1 MTNTN
6 KIPSIQIL
14 NQIKAV
20 IFDFDGVFTDNRV
33 IISTTGEEFVICDR
47 GDGMGTNLLAA
58 AGMKMLI
65 LSKEKNAVVTSRGKK
80 LNIEVIQGCDDKL
93 PELIQWLQKNSIDA
107 KQAAYIGNDINDLEC
122 LSHVGVGAIP
132 ADAHHSLV
140 AAATWILQHNG
151 GRGAIRE
158 FADGIVESL
167 SSNS

>member
-6 KIPSIQIL
+6 KIPSTQTL

-33 IISTTGEEFVICDR
+33 IVSTTGEEFVICDR
-47 GDGMGTNLLAA
+47 SDGMGTNLLAA
-58 AGMKMLI
+58 TGIKMLI

-93 PELIQWLQKNSIDA
+93 PELIQWLQKNNVDA
-107 KQAAYIGNDINDLEC
+107 QQAAYIGNDINDLEC
-122 LSHVGVGAIP
+122 LKHVGVAVIP
-132 ADAHHSLV
+132 ADAHHSV
-140 AAATWILQHNG
+140 IDTATWILQHNG

-158 FADGIVESL
+158 FADVIL
-167 SSNS
+167 SNR

>member
-33 IISTTGEEFVICDR
+33 IVSTTGEEFVICDR

-132 ADAHHSLV
+132 ADAHHSVV

-158 FADGIVESL
+158 FADVLLDSR
-167 SSNS
+167 

>member
-6 KIPSIQIL
+6 KIPSTQTL
-14 NQIKAV
+14 KQIKAV

-33 IISTTGEEFVICDR
+33 IVSTTGEEFVICDR

-58 AGMKMLI
+58 AGIKMLI

-93 PELIQWLQKNSIDA
+93 PELIQWLQKNNVDA
-107 KQAAYIGNDINDLEC
+107 QQAAYIGNDINDLEC
-122 LSHVGVGAIP
+122 LKHVGVAVIP
-132 ADAHHSLV
+132 ADAHYSV
-140 AAATWILQHNG
+140 IDTATWILQHNG

-158 FADGIVESL
+158 FADVLL
-167 SSNS
+167 SNH

>member
-6 KIPSIQIL
+6 KIPSTKTL

-33 IISTTGEEFVICDR
+33 IVSTTGEEFVICDR

-58 AGMKMLI
+58 AGIKMLI

-93 PELIQWLQKNSIDA
+93 PELTKWLQKNNVDA
-107 KQAAYIGNDINDLEC
+107 QQAAYIGNDINDLEC
-122 LSHVGVGAIP
+122 LRHVGVAVIP
-132 ADAHHSLV
+132 ADAHHSV
-140 AAATWILQHNG
+140 IDTATWILQHNG

-158 FADGIVESL
+158 FADVLL
-167 SSNS
+167 SNR

>member
-33 IISTTGEEFVICDR
+33 IISTKGEEFVICDR

-132 ADAHHSLV
+132 ADAHHSVV

-158 FADGIVESL
+158 FADVLLDSR
-167 SSNS
+167 

>member
-6 KIPSIQIL
+6 KIPSTQTL

-33 IISTTGEEFVICDR
+33 IVSTTGEEFVICDR

-58 AGMKMLI
+58 AGIKMLI

-93 PELIQWLQKNSIDA
+93 PELIKWLQKNNVDA
-107 KQAAYIGNDINDLEC
+107 QQSAYIGNDINDLEC
-122 LSHVGVGAIP
+122 LRHVGVAVIP
-132 ADAHHSLV
+132 ADAHHSV
-140 AAATWILQHNG
+140 IDTATWILQHNG

-158 FADGIVESL
+158 FADVLL
-167 SSNS
+167 SNR

>member
-58 AGMKMLI
+58 AGMQMLI

-132 ADAHHSLV
+132 ADAHHSVV

-158 FADGIVESL
+158 FADVLLDSR
-167 SSNS
+167 

>member
-80 LNIEVIQGCDDKL
+80 LNIEVIQGCDAKL
-93 PELIQWLQKNSIDA
+93 PDLIQWLQKNSIDA

-132 ADAHHSLV
+132 ADAHHSVV

-158 FADGIVESL
+158 FADVLLDSR
-167 SSNS
+167 

>member
-6 KIPSIQIL
+6 KIPSTQTL

-33 IISTTGEEFVICDR
+33 IVSTTGEEFVFCDR
-47 GDGMGTNLLAA
+47 SDGMGTNSLAA
-58 AGMKMLI
+58 AGIKMLI

-93 PELIQWLQKNSIDA
+93 PELIQWLQKNNVDA
-107 KQAAYIGNDINDLEC
+107 QQAAYIGNDINDLEC
-122 LSHVGVGAIP
+122 LKHVGVAVIP
-132 ADAHHSLV
+132 ADAHHSV
-140 AAATWILQHNG
+140 IDTATWILQHNG

-158 FADGIVESL
+158 FADVLLG
-167 SSNS
+167 NR

>member
-6 KIPSIQIL
+6 KIPSTQTL

-33 IISTTGEEFVICDR
+33 IVSTTGEEFVICDR

-58 AGMKMLI
+58 AGIKMLI

-93 PELIQWLQKNSIDA
+93 PELIQWLQKNNVDA
-107 KQAAYIGNDINDLEC
+107 QHAAYIGNDINDLEC
-122 LSHVGVGAIP
+122 LKHVGVAVIP
-132 ADAHHSLV
+132 ADAHYSV
-140 AAATWILQHNG
+140 IDTATWILQHNG

-158 FADGIVESL
+158 FADVLL
-167 SSNS
+167 SNR

>member
-65 LSKEKNAVVTSRGKK
+65 LSKEKNAVGASRGKK

-132 ADAHHSLV
+132 ADAHHSVV

-158 FADGIVESL
+158 FADVLLDSR
-167 SSNS
+167 

>member
-6 KIPSIQIL
+6 KIPSTQTL
-14 NQIKAV
+14 SQIKAV

-33 IISTTGEEFVICDR
+33 IVSTTGEEFVICDR

-58 AGMKMLI
+58 AGIKMLI

-93 PELIQWLQKNSIDA
+93 PELIQWLQKNNVDA
-107 KQAAYIGNDINDLEC
+107 QQAAYIGNDINDLEC
-122 LSHVGVGAIP
+122 LKHVGVAVIP
-132 ADAHHSLV
+132 ADAHHSV
-140 AAATWILQHNG
+140 IDTATWILQHNG

-158 FADGIVESL
+158 FADVIL
-167 SSNS
+167 SNR

>member
-6 KIPSIQIL
+6 KIPSTQTL
-14 NQIKAV
+14 SQIKAV

-33 IISTTGEEFVICDR
+33 IVSTTGEEFVICDR

-58 AGMKMLI
+58 AGIKMLI

-93 PELIQWLQKNSIDA
+93 PELIQWLQKNNVDA
-107 KQAAYIGNDINDLEC
+107 QQAAYIGNDINDLEC
-122 LSHVGVGAIP
+122 LKHVGVAVIP
-132 ADAHHSLV
+132 ADAHYSV
-140 AAATWILQHNG
+140 IDTATWILQHNG

-158 FADGIVESL
+158 FADVLL
-167 SSNS
+167 SNH

>member
-6 KIPSIQIL
+6 KIPSTQTL
-14 NQIKAV
+14 SQIKAV

-33 IISTTGEEFVICDR
+33 IVSTTGEEFVICDR

-58 AGMKMLI
+58 AGIKMLI

-93 PELIQWLQKNSIDA
+93 PELIQWLQKNNVDA
-107 KQAAYIGNDINDLEC
+107 QQAAYIGNDINDLEC
-122 LSHVGVGAIP
+122 LKHVGVAVIP
-132 ADAHHSLV
+132 ADAHYSV
-140 AAATWILQHNG
+140 IDTATWILQHNG

-158 FADGIVESL
+158 FADVLL
-167 SSNS
+167 SNR

>member
-6 KIPSIQIL
+6 KIPPTQTL

-33 IISTTGEEFVICDR
+33 IVSTTGEEFVICDR

-58 AGMKMLI
+58 AGIKMLI

-93 PELIQWLQKNSIDA
+93 PELINWIQKNNVDA
-107 KQAAYIGNDINDLEC
+107 QQAAYIGNDINDLEC
-122 LSHVGVGAIP
+122 LKHVGVAVIP
-132 ADAHHSLV
+132 ADAHYSV
-140 AAATWILQHNG
+140 IDTATWILQHNG

-158 FADGIVESL
+158 FADVLL
-167 SSNS
+167 SNH

>member
-132 ADAHHSLV
+132 ADAHHSVV

-158 FADGIVESL
+158 SADVRLDSR
-167 SSNS
+167 

>member
-1 MTNTN
+1 M
-6 KIPSIQIL
+6 
-14 NQIKAV
+14 
-20 IFDFDGVFTDNRV
+20 
-33 IISTTGEEFVICDR
+33 
-47 GDGMGTNLLAA
+47 
-58 AGMKMLI
+58 
-65 LSKEKNAVVTSRGKK
+65 TSRGKK

-132 ADAHHSLV
+132 ADAHHSVV

-158 FADGIVESL
+158 FADVLLDSR
-167 SSNS
+167 

>member
-6 KIPSIQIL
+6 KIPSTQTL

-33 IISTTGEEFVICDR
+33 IVSTTGEEFVICDR

-58 AGMKMLI
+58 AGIKMLI

-93 PELIQWLQKNSIDA
+93 PELIQWLQKNNVDA
-107 KQAAYIGNDINDLEC
+107 QQAAYIGNDINDLEC
-122 LSHVGVGAIP
+122 LKHVGVAVIP
-132 ADAHHSLV
+132 ADAHHSV
-140 AAATWILQHNG
+140 IDTATWILQHNG

-158 FADGIVESL
+158 FADVLL
-167 SSNS
+167 SNR